1 MIKKKLSII
10 LCSAFI
16 ALFLGGEVNVQAY
29 ENIPQTIKRESLL
42 ASTSTINNN
51 LSEAAKSYIRNQLY
65 NLNEEFSL
73 DQFKIP
79 YSYDNAN
86 KILDTIVE
94 TTEIEYLYDTQLM
107 YYSSGGYISKI
118 QLKRKYDVQ
127 TALNIKS
134 QFESKA
140 NEIIN
145 KYIKSEMSDLEKEVV
160 IHNYLVN
167 NIVYD
172 ESDVN
177 TAHNAYGALIKG
189 RAVCD
194 GYSKAFKYFMD
205 RFGIENGLV
214 LSYEMAH
221 AWNYIKIDGVTYFVD
236 ITWDDPVSK
245 SATVYK
251 DNLKYFNVTKS
262 KLSEDHNWDTTKYPQ
277 VGDDRFSY
285 LNTLDVYGRLDG
297 KYFYYYDRNQN
308 KIWSIDEVTGEK
320 KSFSVNGF
328 LNNFYVYN
336 GTIIYDISGG
346 GIRIINATTGKD
358 DQLVQGNSTFIK
370 SISND
375 TLYYESTN
383 GEKSLKLITVGQKN
397 NSDSTSNSDIN
408 VIYQSHVQNIGW
420 QDEISNGGL
429 SGTEGYALRVEAL
442 KIRLGNNAPSGLKI
456 KYRTHVQNVGWQDW
470 VYDGNIAGTEG
481 QSLRV
486 EAIEV
491 KLEGTDADK
500 YRVKYKAHV
509 QNEGWQDWASD
520 GQIAGTFGKSQRVEA
535 LKIVIEKKLEVAN
548 TNDNTL
554 KNYSELASDLDIR
567 YKTHVQNIGWQDY
580 AANGNLSG
588 TEGQGLRLEAI
599 NVVLGENVPQGL
611 KLKYKT
617 HVQNI
622 GWQDWVYN
630 GNISGTEGKSLRLE
644 AIQMQLEGI
653 DADKYSIQYQV
664 HVENEGWLPW
674 VSDGQTGGTMGKS
687 QRLEAIRIKVVKK

>member
-1 MIKKKLSII
+1 MIKKKLSMI

-42 ASTSTINNN
+42 ASTSTVNNN

-65 NLNEEFSL
+65 DLNEEFSL

-107 YYSSGGYISKI
+107 YYSYGGYIGKI

-127 TALNIKS
+127 TSLTIKS

-145 KYIKSEMSDLEKEVV
+145 KYIKPEMSDLEKEVV

-172 ESDVN
+172 ESDPN

-189 RAVCD
+189 LAVCD

-221 AWNYIKIDGVTYFVD
+221 AWNYIKIDGVSYFVD
-236 ITWDDPVSK
+236 TTWDDPVSN
-245 SATVYK
+245 SAKGYK
-251 DNLKYFNVTKS
+251 DNLKYFNVTQS
-262 KLSEDHNWDTTKYPQ
+262 KLLEDHVWDTNKYPQ
-277 VGDDRFSY
+277 AGDNRFNY
-285 LNTLDVYGRLDG
+285 LNTLNVYGRFGG
-297 KYFYYYDRNQN
+297 KYFYYYDRSQN
-308 KIWSIDEVTGEK
+308 KIWSIDEVTGAK
-320 KSFSVNGF
+320 KSFSVNGSVD
-328 LNNFYVYN
+328 NFYVYN
-336 GTIIYDISGG
+336 DVIVYGNVYG
-346 GIRIINATTGKD
+346 GIRTINTLTGEDKP
-358 DQLVQGNSTFIK
+358 LIEGSNIYIK
-370 SISND
+370 SINND
-375 TLYYESTN
+375 ILNYESPN
-383 GEKSLKLITVGQKN
+383 GEKTLSLISLNRDNTVTNGI
-397 NSDSTSNSDIN
+397 NSNID

-420 QDEISNGGL
+420 QDEISNGAM
-429 SGTEGYALRVEAL
+429 SGTEGYSLRVEAL
-442 KIRLGNNAPSGLKI
+442 KIRLGNSAPSGLKI

-470 VYDGNIAGTEG
+470 VYDGNLAGTTG
-481 QSLRV
+481 QSLRIEAV
-486 EAIEV
+486 EI

-500 YRVKYKAHV
+500 YTVKYQAHV
-509 QNEGWQDWASD
+509 QNEGWQDWVSD
-520 GQIAGTFGKSQRVEA
+520 GQTAGTTGKSERVEA
-535 LKIVIEKKLEVAN
+535 LRVVIEKKSEVAN
-548 TNDNTL
+548 SSENTL
-554 KNYSELASDLDIR
+554 NNYSNLSSDLDIS

-580 AANGNLSG
+580 VANGNLSG
-588 TEGQGLRLEAI
+588 TEGQSLRLEAI
-599 NVVLGENVPQGL
+599 NVVLGQNAPEGL

-622 GWQDWVYN
+622 GWQDWVYGGSN
-630 GNISGTEGKSLRLE
+630 SGTEGQSLRLE
-644 AIQMQLEGI
+644 AIQMQLEGT

-674 VSDGQTGGTMGKS
+674 VSDGQIGGTIGKS
-687 QRLEAIRIKVVKK
+687 QRLEAIRIKIVKK